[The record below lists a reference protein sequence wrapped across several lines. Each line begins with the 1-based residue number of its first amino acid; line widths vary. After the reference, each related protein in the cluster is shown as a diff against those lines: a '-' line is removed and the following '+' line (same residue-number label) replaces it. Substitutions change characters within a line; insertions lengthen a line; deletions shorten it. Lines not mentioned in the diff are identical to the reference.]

1 MLLAL
6 ETTMVKQFASETKTV
21 QGRFIWLGLRAQVER
36 AQRSLGR
43 LSGGGGS

>member
-6 ETTMVKQFASETKTV
+6 ETTMVKQCASKTKTI
-21 QGRFIWLGLRAQVER
+21 QSHFIWLGLIAQVER

>member
-6 ETTMVKQFASETKTV
+6 ETTMVKQFANKTKTV
-21 QGRFIWLGLRAQVER
+21 QSHFTWLGLRAQVER

>member
-6 ETTMVKQFASETKTV
+6 ETTTVKQFASKTKTL
-21 QGRFIWLGLRAQVER
+21 QGYFIWLGLRAQVER

-43 LSGGGGS
+43 LSGGVGS